1 MADHI
6 ADYCRY
12 LTEEKHVQK
21 NTLNSYARD
30 LNQFQAWLLDTGIT
44 DLKKVN
50 RDTVSEYLHHMGDQ
64 GKSPATI
71 TRSAASIRSFYNYMM
86 QAGRVKANPAKA
98 VTTAKVERKCPEI
111 LTNREVELFLEQ
123 PKCEDEKGF
132 RDHAMLEL
140 LYATGI
146 RVSEL
151 IDLNVEDVNLP
162 VGFIHCTGH
171 SKERIIPL
179 YPTAVK
185 ALREYMTSIRPRIV
199 SDETQR
205 ALFVNMNGA
214 RMTRQGFWKIIK
226 HYQAKAE
233 ISKDVTPHTL
243 RHSFAVHLLE
253 NGAHLRSIQEMLG
266 HADIS
271 STQIYTHVIQK
282 QLKAVYQK
290 AHPRA

>member
-1 MADHI
+1 MPDYI
-6 ADYCRY
+6 ALYRAY
-12 LTEEKHVQK
+12 LEQEKHASP
-21 NTLNSYARD
+21 NTVSSYVRD
-30 LNQFQAWLLDTGIT
+30 LTQFRAWLPQGS
-44 DLKKVN
+44 DLRRVKPAAVE
-50 RDTVSEYLHHMGDQ
+50 EYLAHLTDQ
-64 GKSPATI
+64 GRSAATV
-71 TRSAASIRSFYNYMM
+71 TRSAASIKSFYHYLVLSGAM
-86 QAGRVKANPAKA
+86 KASPAKGVA
-98 VTTAKVERKCPEI
+98 AAKVERKCPEI

-253 NGAHLRSIQEMLG
+253 NGADLRSIQEMLG

-282 QLKAVYQK
+282 QLKDVYQK